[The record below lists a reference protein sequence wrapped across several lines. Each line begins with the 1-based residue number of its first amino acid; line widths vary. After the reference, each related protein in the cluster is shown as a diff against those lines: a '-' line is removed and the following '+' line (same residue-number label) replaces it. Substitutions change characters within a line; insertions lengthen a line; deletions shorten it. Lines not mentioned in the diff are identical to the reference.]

1 MPAKK
6 DILRLYGQYSLKLAQ
21 LLKEGVQFDQD
32 EQVSLENHVLIVQLA
47 ILQAKHSALRKPAQA
62 RI

>member
-6 DILRLYGQYSLKLAQ
+6 DILTLYGQYSLKLAQ
-21 LLKEGVQFDQD
+21 LLKDGVQFDQD
-32 EQVSLENHVLIVQLA
+32 EQISLENHVLIVQLA
-47 ILQAKHSALRKPAQA
+47 ILQAKHSARKKPAQA

>member
-6 DILRLYGQYSLKLAQ
+6 DILTLYGQYSLKLAQ
-21 LLKEGVQFDQD
+21 LLREGVPFDQE
-32 EQVSLENHVLIVQLA
+32 EQTSLENHVLIVQLA
-47 ILQAKHSALRKPAQA
+47 LLQAKNSALKKPAQA

>member
-1 MPAKK
+1 MPANK

-21 LLKEGVQFDQD
+21 LLKEGLQLEQD

-47 ILQAKHSALRKPAQA
+47 ILQAKHSALKKPAQV